1 MSMEL
6 MVKAMKIRVGNPLR
20 KLVLIKLADNAS
32 DQGECWPSYQHIADQ
47 CEISKRSVMN
57 HIAALCESGLVKK
70 VTRKG
75 EKGNSSNIY
84 LLHLDGAGDSL
95 GGSAN
100 NSLSGAANSPGSAG
114 VAPGGSAGDS
124 PRTSHSFEPV
134 KEPVN
139 EPIAVGAS
147 ADESVRVRSNR
158 PEYSPEFEQAWLAYP
173 KRAGGNLKSA
183 AFKAWKARLNEG
195 VNPETMLEGV
205 KRYAGWVSAMGN
217 SGTQFVKQ
225 AVTFF
230 GPDRHFE
237 ESWEVPAGIC
247 SQTRGP
253 VLQSQLRQRGLQ
265 PDPGRIQ
272 GVIMSLLNEVQKFI
286 EAHPGCTSGDIADA
300 FAGYSRQRVLQSASK
315 LRQSGRV
322 AHRCEGDT
330 RRHFPRLTE
339 RAQEPEPQSV
349 RETRPVRNFYVGTND
364 PRVILCLTRQAEELE
379 SRGLFRR
386 AATVWMEAFRESHSQ
401 PERNNFLARRERC
414 LRKSSKRAV
423 SGDEWYLSGNY
434 VGA

>member
-84 LLHLDGAGDSL
+84 LLHLDGAGDS
-95 GGSAN
+95 
-100 NSLSGAANSPGSAG
+100 
-114 VAPGGSAGDS
+114 PGGSAGDS

-134 KEPVN
+134 NEPVN

-147 ADESVRVRSNR
+147 VDESVRVRSNR

-173 KRAGGNLKSA
+173 KRAGGNSKSA

-237 ESWEVPAGIC
+237 ESWEVPA
-247 SQTRGP
+247 
-253 VLQSQLRQRGLQ
+253 V
-265 PDPGRIQ
+265 
-272 GVIMSLLNEVQKFI
+272 
-286 EAHPGCTSGDIADA
+286 
-300 FAGYSRQRVLQSASK
+300 SA
-315 LRQSGRV
+315 
-322 AHRCEGDT
+322 
-330 RRHFPRLTE
+330 
-339 RAQEPEPQSV
+339 
-349 RETRPVRNFYVGTND
+349 
-364 PRVILCLTRQAEELE
+364 
-379 SRGLFRR
+379 
-386 AATVWMEAFRESHSQ
+386 
-401 PERNNFLARRERC
+401 ARREDPYFKASYDNVDYSQIPAGFR
-414 LRKSSKRAV
+414 
-423 SGDEWYLSGNY
+423 G
-434 VGA
+434 

>member
-114 VAPGGSAGDS
+114 VAPGGSANNSLSGAANSPGSAGVAPGGSAGDS
-124 PRTSHSFEPV
+124 PRTSHSFESV

-139 EPIAVGAS
+139 EPIAVGES

-158 PEYSPEFEQAWLAYP
+158 PEYSPEFEQTWLAYP
-173 KRAGGNLKSA
+173 KRAGGNSKSA

-237 ESWEVPAGIC
+237 ESWEVPA
-247 SQTRGP
+247 
-253 VLQSQLRQRGLQ
+253 V
-265 PDPGRIQ
+265 
-272 GVIMSLLNEVQKFI
+272 
-286 EAHPGCTSGDIADA
+286 
-300 FAGYSRQRVLQSASK
+300 SA
-315 LRQSGRV
+315 
-322 AHRCEGDT
+322 
-330 RRHFPRLTE
+330 
-339 RAQEPEPQSV
+339 
-349 RETRPVRNFYVGTND
+349 
-364 PRVILCLTRQAEELE
+364 
-379 SRGLFRR
+379 
-386 AATVWMEAFRESHSQ
+386 
-401 PERNNFLARRERC
+401 ARREDPYF
-414 LRKSSKRAV
+414 KSSYDNVDYSQIPAGFR
-423 SGDEWYLSGNY
+423 G
-434 VGA
+434 

>member
-114 VAPGGSAGDS
+114 DSLGGSANNSLSGAANSPGSAGVAPGGSAGDS
-124 PRTSHSFEPV
+124 PRTSHSFEAV

-173 KRAGGNLKSA
+173 KRAGGNSKSA

-237 ESWEVPAGIC
+237 ESWEVPA
-247 SQTRGP
+247 
-253 VLQSQLRQRGLQ
+253 V
-265 PDPGRIQ
+265 
-272 GVIMSLLNEVQKFI
+272 
-286 EAHPGCTSGDIADA
+286 
-300 FAGYSRQRVLQSASK
+300 SA
-315 LRQSGRV
+315 
-322 AHRCEGDT
+322 
-330 RRHFPRLTE
+330 
-339 RAQEPEPQSV
+339 
-349 RETRPVRNFYVGTND
+349 
-364 PRVILCLTRQAEELE
+364 
-379 SRGLFRR
+379 
-386 AATVWMEAFRESHSQ
+386 
-401 PERNNFLARRERC
+401 ARRKDPYFKASYDNVDYSQIPAGFR
-414 LRKSSKRAV
+414 
-423 SGDEWYLSGNY
+423 G
-434 VGA
+434 